1 VAWRSSA
8 LTPSIAQAIDGVASG
23 LLSIACCNKQKVFVM
38 RRLLFICLLCLMG
51 TPLVFARAIPDP
63 AQRHAP
69 GNEALQKPIAEAG
82 YGTAVNYQLQCAGC
96 HLGNGM
102 GSPVNDTPRLTGFVG
117 NFLKVPGGREFLVRV
132 PGMSQSALND
142 AQLADLLNWLIR
154 KEGLAGKSTPAD
166 YQPYSAEE
174 VAALRHQA
182 MLNLPGTRAELIK
195 TMRNQG
201 IPIDDGMPY

>member
-1 VAWRSSA
+1 
-8 LTPSIAQAIDGVASG
+8 
-23 LLSIACCNKQKVFVM
+23 VFTVEVLVM
-38 RRLLFICLLCLMG
+38 RRLLFLGLVCVMAA
-51 TPLVFARAIPDP
+51 PLAYARAIPDP

-69 GNEALQKPIAEAG
+69 GNEELQKPIAQAG
-82 YGTAVNYQLQCAGC
+82 YSVGVNYQLQCAGC

-102 GSPVNDTPRLTGFVG
+102 GSAANDTPRLTGFVG

-132 PGMSQSALND
+132 PGMSQSALNN

-154 KEGLAGKSTPAD
+154 EDGLAGKSTPAN

-174 VAALRHQA
+174 VAELRHKA

-195 TMRNQG
+195 AMRAQG
-201 IPIDDGMPY
+201 IAIEDGMNY